1 VSSFIV
7 AFSHFTSAALVAF
20 VGCTFTYTIGKM
32 KVRARAHRLV
42 PAFCSHLLI
51 FLQNVSDSRAIPDV
65 TLDQLQK
72 VRALFPPHSH
82 WLHCD
87 CCAGAA
93 AGHGQRA
100 HQTLNSNRPRAA
112 PAFLHLAANVLP
124 NNAHPSHEAS
134 HRPSINGDH
143 QPR

>member
-1 VSSFIV
+1 VSTFIV

-82 WLHCD
+82 
-87 CCAGAA
+87 CCIVTVAQ
-93 AGHGQRA
+93 GQ
-100 HQTLNSNRPRAA
+100 QPVMD
-112 PAFLHLAANVLP
+112 NVRIKP
-124 NNAHPSHEAS
+124 
-134 HRPSINGDH
+134 
-143 QPR
+143 